1 MEELWNTLVDLFY
14 QWGGPSVVIGIFG
27 FWFKNYLKKRDE
39 REDKIEKLM
48 LLMLRTGRANNVL
61 SVATAK
67 AVQRIPDAH
76 CNGDMKEALEKAAE
90 IQNEEKD
97 LLVDEGIKHI
107 FGD

>member
-1 MEELWNTLVDLFY
+1 MEELWTIIADLLY
-14 QWGGPSVVIGIFG
+14 QWGGPSVVGTILAL
-27 FWFKNYLKKRDE
+27 WFRRYLKKRDE